1 MDLLQRITRDPAV
14 MGGRPC
20 IRGMRVT
27 VGTIVGLLASDRSH
41 EEILQAYPYLE
52 PEDIRAALSIRGVAH
67 RGSRTASDMKVL
79 LDMNLAPSWV
89 VFLQEEGF
97 EAVHWSAVGN
107 PRASDNTIMEWAR
120 RGGYVVFTHDLDF
133 SALLAAVETTGP
145 SVLQVRTQDV
155 LPESLGQAVVDLLRT
170 HAAALEQGAIVSVD
184 SISSRVR
191 GLPIRGRSESG

>member
-1 MDLLQRITRDPAV
+1 
-14 MGGRPC
+14 
-20 IRGMRVT
+20 
-27 VGTIVGLLASDRSH
+27 
-41 EEILQAYPYLE
+41 
-52 PEDIRAALSIRGVAH
+52 
-67 RGSRTASDMKVL
+67 MKVL

-145 SVLQVRTQDV
+145 SVLQVRAQDV
-155 LPESLGQAVVDLLRT
+155 LPESLGQSVVDCLRM

-191 GLPIRGRSESG
+191 VLPIRGRGESG